1 MLYFLYIKII
11 LKGGEI
17 MNLKVALATN
27 DGENFINNHFGE
39 ADQYYIYTIT
49 NKSHQFIKSVA
60 NNSIEEKQHADPK
73 KAKSIIKILK
83 KEGVQV
89 VCNSAFGANIKRVKK
104 KLVPVITSKTT
115 LEAGLEELVANY
127 EQLLQLWER
136 GEEREYLNLKKN

>member
-1 MLYFLYIKII
+1 
-11 LKGGEI
+11 

-27 DGENFINNHFGE
+27 DGKKFINNHFGE
-39 ADQYYIYTIT
+39 ADQYYIYTID
-49 NKSHQFIKSVA
+49 NKKYQFIKSVS
-60 NNSIEEKQHADPK
+60 NNSIEEKTHADPK

-89 VCNSAFGANIKRVKK
+89 VCNIAFGANIKRVKK

-127 EQLLQLWER
+127 DKLLQLWEQ
-136 GEEREYLNLKKN
+136 GEKRDYLNFNKN

>member
-1 MLYFLYIKII
+1 
-11 LKGGEI
+11 
-17 MNLKVALATN
+17 
-27 DGENFINNHFGE
+27 
-39 ADQYYIYTIT
+39 
-49 NKSHQFIKSVA
+49 VA